1 MTEKEATEQ
10 TRLLEHVS
18 PAKATSIHHQAH
30 VSSSKIL
37 SPLLWPL
44 PSQQDCKLSSP
55 ACLSLSLFTHWSEL
69 IYRSLGIA
77 SESSQRVPSTF
88 QVIVKGWVTHFCS
101 LSVFS
106 YTSCQVHFQ
115 WFVPRLVP
123 SCSLC
128 HSPSHAQGSPLVG
141 CDLGDGGSFV
151 PLVAWCLSHM
161 QSVHWENRDAFCGQ
175 GTLSTSKNGL
185 RYISRISLRLTS
197 R

>member
-1 MTEKEATEQ
+1 MKSVPRDHFSLGTPFVHTVTFVYHHISGKF
-10 TRLLEHVS
+10 LENGLAIIS
-18 PAKATSIHHQAH
+18 
-30 VSSSKIL
+30 
-37 SPLLWPL
+37 
-44 PSQQDCKLSSP
+44 
-55 ACLSLSLFTHWSEL
+55 CLSLSLFTHWSEL
-69 IYRSLGIA
+69 IYRSLSIA

-88 QVIVKGWVTHFCS
+88 QVIVKGSVTHFYS

-106 YTSCQVHFQ
+106 CTRCQVHFQ

-141 CDLGDGGSFV
+141 CDLGDGWSFV

-161 QSVHWENRDAFCGQ
+161 QRVHWENQDAFCGQ